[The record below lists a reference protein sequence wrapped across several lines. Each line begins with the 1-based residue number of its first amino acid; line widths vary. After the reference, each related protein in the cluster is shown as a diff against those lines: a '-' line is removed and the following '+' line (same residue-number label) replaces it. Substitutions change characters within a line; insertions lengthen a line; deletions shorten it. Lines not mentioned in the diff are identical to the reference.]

1 MKMKK
6 SKVFL
11 RVFVLAFAI
20 LMIFSTLAM
29 TAPLKIAIILP
40 HAITSEGW
48 TKSGFDGLMKA
59 KEDFDIE
66 TSYQENVSEGELKG
80 ALRGYIAEGYDLIIV
95 HEMGYNDPTLEVAE
109 ESPDTMFA
117 ITYGFKAADNVAVTS
132 GTNWQANS
140 LAGAVAG
147 LMTKSNKVGFIIS
160 NDSPV
165 AHNFLNAGFIYG
177 AKRINPKAEVIT
189 TFVGSWSDVVK
200 GKELAKAMIK
210 QGVDVIY
217 SQCGVVNRA
226 VIEVC
231 EEAGIWA
238 IGAVEDMSYV
248 APQTVIA
255 NALAPTEYLVY
266 GVIKEMVEGT
276 LKGGRVVKGIKD
288 GAEEITFNP
297 LLKDK
302 LPENGE
308 EKVMKLRQE
317 IVDGDITLE
326 QMQEELKKQNIKF

>member
-1 MKMKK
+1 MKE

-11 RVFVLAFAI
+11 RIFILAFSI
-20 LMIFSTLAM
+20 IVIFSTLTIA
-29 TAPLKIAIILP
+29 APLKVAMILP
-40 HAITSEGW
+40 HSITSEGW

-66 TSYQENVSEGELKG
+66 TSYQESVSEGELKG
-80 ALRGYIAEGYDLIIV
+80 ALRAYVAEGYDLIVV
-95 HEMGYNDPTLEVAE
+95 HEMVYNDPTIEVAE
-109 ESPDTMFA
+109 ENPDTMFA
-117 ITYGFKAADNVAVTS
+117 ITYGFKAADNVAVVS
-132 GTNWQANS
+132 GSNWQANS
-140 LAGAVAG
+140 LAGAVAS

-165 AHNFLNAGFIYG
+165 AHNFLNAGFTYG
-177 AKRINPKAEVIT
+177 AKRINPEVEVIT
-189 TFVGSWSDVVK
+189 TFVGSWDDVVK

-226 VIEVC
+226 VIQVC
-231 EEAGIWA
+231 EESGIWA

-255 NALAPTEYLVY
+255 SALAPTEYLVY
-266 GVIKEMVEGT
+266 GVIKEMVNGT
-276 LKGGRVVKGIKD
+276 LKGGNVIEGIKD

-308 EKVMKLRQE
+308 EKIMKLRQE
-317 IVDGDITLE
+317 IIDGDITLE
-326 QMQEELKKQNIKF
+326 RIQEELTKQNIKY

>member
-1 MKMKK
+1 MKK

-11 RVFVLAFAI
+11 RVFILACAI
-20 LMIFSTLAM
+20 LMVFSTFAM
-29 TAPLKIAIILP
+29 TAPLKVALILP

-66 TSYQENVSEGELKG
+66 TSYQESVSEGELKG
-80 ALRGYIAEGYDLIIV
+80 ALRSYVAEGYDLIVV
-95 HEMGYNDPTLEVAE
+95 HEMGYNDPTIEVAE

-177 AKRINPKAEVIT
+177 ARRINPEVKVFT
-189 TFVGSWSDVVK
+189 TFVGSWTDVVK

-238 IGAVEDMSYV
+238 VGAVEDMSYV
-248 APQTVIA
+248 A
-255 NALAPTEYLVY
+255 TEYLVY
-266 GVIKEMVEGT
+266 GVIKEMVDGT

-308 EKVMKLRQE
+308 EKIMALRQE

-326 QMQEELKKQNIKF
+326 QMQEELTKQNVKY